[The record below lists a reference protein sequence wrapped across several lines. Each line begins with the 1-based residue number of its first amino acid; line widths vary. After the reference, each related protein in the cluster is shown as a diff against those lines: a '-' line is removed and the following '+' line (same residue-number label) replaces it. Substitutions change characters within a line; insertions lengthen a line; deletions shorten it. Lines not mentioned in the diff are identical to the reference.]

1 MRVQHFESSRD
12 ICSVCNGLGFIGN
25 EPCDRCEGSGEEE
38 TYICTSCGE
47 DEGSGEE
54 ETYICT
60 SCGEE
65 ERNCTCFPAEDLP
78 IWCRLDPGWGTC
90 PAPEEEVQEAIENLL
105 TSCRGCPYAALARK
119 AA

>member
-47 DEGSGEE
+47 
-54 ETYICT
+54 
-60 SCGEE
+60 E

-90 PAPEEEVQEAIENLL
+90 PVPEEEVQEAIENLL